1 MSFFFNLLVAL
12 WKQTMGF
19 SDIVCIIGWAIIVF
33 SKVYVSK
40 ISFAYLLILKS
51 QLFTMLK
58 VQCL

>member
-1 MSFFFNLLVAL
+1 
-12 WKQTMGF
+12 MGF

-40 ISFAYLLILKS
+40 ISFAYLLIVKS